1 MPGAMPQASLLR
13 GPSGNWRWAL
23 CSSSLS
29 HAASVKVVT
38 PAGLSGPAV
47 HVWQVDLAAAPA
59 GIVPRDDELRRV
71 AGMLDEGRA
80 AHVLASRAWLRV
92 ILGRYL
98 DLDAADVQ
106 LSRSTRGKPS
116 IVDGGD
122 LCVSLSRSA
131 GLALIALTRGR
142 PVGVDLER
150 IRADVDHERLS
161 QRFFAPG
168 EVEAVRRLPVAH
180 RLDAFFG
187 LWARKEAVV
196 KASGAGLSEGLDHL
210 DVCGSPVAGRWS
222 VASLDSIPGFA
233 AAVAVD
239 GALGP
244 VSLHEP
250 DS

>member
-1 MPGAMPQASLLR
+1 MTG
-13 GPSGNWRWAL
+13 
-23 CSSSLS
+23 
-29 HAASVKVVT
+29 VT
-38 PAGLSGPAV
+38 AAGLSGVAV
-47 HVWQVDLAAAPA
+47 HVWLVDLAAAPV
-59 GIVPRDDELRRV
+59 GIVPSDDELRRV
-71 AGMLDEGRA
+71 AGMLDERRA
-80 AHVLASRAWLRV
+80 AHVLASRVWLRV

-98 DLDAADVQ
+98 GLDAADVQ
-106 LSRSTRGKPS
+106 LSRSTGGKPL

-122 LCVSLSRSA
+122 LCFSLSRSA

-142 PVGVDLER
+142 PLGVDLER
-150 IRADVDHERLS
+150 IRADLDHERLL

-168 EVEAVRRLPVAH
+168 EVEAVRNLPLPA